1 MIKKMCELAN
11 DYILSPFNLVDNA
24 RLENYEYVKYYS
36 DKNDLVCEMKF
47 EILSEKYIFYYYFD
61 KKDKL
66 QKIYAKEDE
75 KERYLFFDRKE
86 NLEKEI
92 IKYKKIMN
100 KEKAC

>member
-1 MIKKMCELAN
+1 MFNSMIKKMCELAN

-66 QKIYAKEDE
+66 QKFMQKKMRKKDIYFLIE
-75 KERYLFFDRKE
+75 
-86 NLEKEI
+86 
-92 IKYKKIMN
+92 KKI
-100 KEKAC
+100 